1 MSSHTVVYDD
11 SDTAS
16 IDYVNIWLGP
26 YRGRGWS
33 TKTGPSLDDQ
43 NEGPI
48 YNSTLHVATVEDTSV
63 QFPFKGTRVAVYG
76 SIWPPTATYAP
87 LTLSAYSVLGWDYED
102 KPAMIP
108 FQAPNLTSPKNNVN
122 FFTSDEVPLGEY
134 VLTINITRTSEDSP
148 YYLDY
153 ITVDVPGPGPSSTGG
168 STSSASPEG
177 ATSSANPNDRPS
189 PASSS
194 GGGQSPIPF
203 SASSGAPASGH
214 STGLA
219 SATSAVP
226 HSATS
231 SLFPSL
237 TISPIAPVSIS
248 NRSSSAGTAGSTTL
262 PPLAS
267 FSHKSSIP
275 LGALIGAIIG
285 GLALVVLLILL
296 VSRIYARRQ
305 RRLRLSTEYNGYG
318 TAGQCDHP
326 PSTPSYR
333 PDSGYDGSSS
343 MREFGLAHATY
354 SSSLSSPGNGQ
365 RSFGASSSP
374 TPESPPTTPRVLP
387 SRKALA
393 EASFRPLSDA
403 VHSTMSGSSGA
414 TSSSPGAPV
423 DNKHNIP
430 SSQAMSGM
438 SPISAGEGQAG
449 GSPRPSIQ
457 RLRLGAASPLG
468 SMIDVATL
476 DSVVLAR
483 EEEHE
488 GEESPPAY
496 TPHVA

>member
-1 MSSHTVVYDD
+1 MSSHTVIYDD

-33 TKTGPSLDDQ
+33 TKTGPSLDDK

-108 FQAPNLTSPKNNVN
+108 FQAPNLTSPKNDVN
-122 FFTSDEVPLGEY
+122 FFTSDEMPYGEY
-134 VLTINITRTSEDSP
+134 VLTINITSASEDSP

-153 ITVDVPGPGPSSTGG
+153 ITVDVPGPGPSSSSTG
-168 STSSASPEG
+168 SAAQQG
-177 ATSSANPNDRPS
+177 ATPSANPNPGNGPSSSSTGGGHSPIPLSASSTNSASSHGLSADRASTTSAASQSGTVSVSQPTSALS
-189 PASSS
+189 PGASSS
-194 GGGQSPIPF
+194 
-203 SASSGAPASGH
+203 
-214 STGLA
+214 
-219 SATSAVP
+219 
-226 HSATS
+226 
-231 SLFPSL
+231 
-237 TISPIAPVSIS
+237 
-248 NRSSSAGTAGSTTL
+248 SSSAGTTGTTTL

-267 FSHKSSIP
+267 FSHKSSFP

-285 GLALVVLLILL
+285 GLLLIAILIFL
-296 VSRIYARRQ
+296 IVRSHARRQ
-305 RRLRLSTEYNGYG
+305 RRLRLSSEYNNYG

-343 MREFGLAHATY
+343 MREFGLGYAVY
-354 SSSLSSPGNGQ
+354 SPASPTPSGD
-365 RSFGASSSP
+365 ASSP
-374 TPESPPTTPRVLP
+374 TPSSTPTIPTRVLP

-403 VHSTMSGSSGA
+403 VYSTMSGSSG
-414 TSSSPGAPV
+414 TTGSGVQV
-423 DNKHNIP
+423 DVKHAGTL
-430 SSQAMSGM
+430 SSQTDSVRQSTG
-438 SPISAGEGQAG
+438 AGAGAEGPG
-449 GSPRPSIQ
+449 GSPRPSLQ
-457 RLRLGAASPLG
+457 HVRTTTASPLG
-468 SMIDVATL
+468 SMMDVGTL
-476 DSVVLAR
+476 DNEIHDR
-483 EEEHE
+483 EEELHE
-488 GEESPPAY
+488 DEESPPAY
-496 TPHVA
+496 TPA